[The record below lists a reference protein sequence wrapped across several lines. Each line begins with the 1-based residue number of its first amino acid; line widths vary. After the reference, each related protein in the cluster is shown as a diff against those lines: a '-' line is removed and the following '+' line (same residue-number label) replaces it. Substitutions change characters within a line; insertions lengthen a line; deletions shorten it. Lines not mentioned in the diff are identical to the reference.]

1 MLKKV
6 ASMIFSA
13 LLVVA
18 MSPSLGFAEDNDM
31 GDSVEDGSI
40 VAADNNRNTENTPVV
55 PDDKPVEQIEALSLL
70 DYVIIEMQEVSIHD
84 EQTIVIGFSDESFS
98 IKSARLFIEN
108 AVSGECFTFDM
119 TKQVPGAVLFSFAGD
134 KLREGAYRL
143 SALEYIGASNELEI
157 HKISFSGDKNNGYT
171 FFIKESAIN
180 DLKVSDS
187 GDLTTTFV
195 LSDAGILN
203 SQENIEEAI
212 STINTTSSFS
222 SRATRDDGSMV
233 VALDP
238 GHGGYDGGAQGFDL
252 IEKNLNLRIAEFCKA
267 ELERYY
273 GVTVY
278 MTRTTD
284 EYVGL
289 TERVDR
295 AVAAGADVFVS
306 LHVNSAVNP
315 AGHGAEVIVPNDSS
329 YYYQETHLVGT
340 QLGEKILAQI
350 TALGISE
357 RYVYSKDA
365 TNDYRYDD
373 GSLGDYFTVIAEA
386 REHGIPGIIVEHAF
400 ISNPSDASFLGNEN
414 NLKALGI
421 ADAEGIAKQY
431 GLRVLVPLYGFS
443 DVYEVT
449 SHAQETGWLVS
460 AGVSSGY
467 DDGTFRPYDG
477 VARCDMAA
485 FLYRMAGSPSF
496 TPSASDMARFSDV
509 DSSTP
514 HAKEVWWLASQ
525 GVSSGYDD
533 GTFRPYDGVSRCDMA
548 AFLHRYYYLFDETA
562 KNWVTPES
570 GKLRFSDVD
579 LSTPHAEDVWWLA
592 AQGVSIGYDDGTFRP
607 YEGVTRCDMAAFLYR
622 TDLRLNR
629 ESHFVSSKSIMG
641 ASTATAEQMA
651 SYFKSVEGV
660 YPTGVYRE
668 KGASTIEDFARL
680 VVWEANLEGV
690 RAEVVFCQAMKET
703 GWLKFGGQVK
713 VEQCNFAG
721 LGATNDGAAGASFKD
736 VQIGI
741 RAQVQHLKAY
751 ASNEPLMSEC
761 VDPRFSLV
769 ERGCAP
775 LVTDLNGRWAV
786 PGDGYGERILAM
798 VHTLLSY

>member
-1 MLKKV
+1 
-6 ASMIFSA
+6 
-13 LLVVA
+13 
-18 MSPSLGFAEDNDM
+18 
-31 GDSVEDGSI
+31 
-40 VAADNNRNTENTPVV
+40 
-55 PDDKPVEQIEALSLL
+55 
-70 DYVIIEMQEVSIHD
+70 
-84 EQTIVIGFSDESFS
+84 
-98 IKSARLFIEN
+98 
-108 AVSGECFTFDM
+108 
-119 TKQVPGAVLFSFAGD
+119 
-134 KLREGAYRL
+134 
-143 SALEYIGASNELEI
+143 
-157 HKISFSGDKNNGYT
+157 
-171 FFIKESAIN
+171 
-180 DLKVSDS
+180 
-187 GDLTTTFV
+187 
-195 LSDAGILN
+195 
-203 SQENIEEAI
+203 
-212 STINTTSSFS
+212 
-222 SRATRDDGSMV
+222 
-233 VALDP
+233 
-238 GHGGYDGGAQGFDL
+238 
-252 IEKNLNLRIAEFCKA
+252 
-267 ELERYY
+267 
-273 GVTVY
+273 
-278 MTRTTD
+278 
-284 EYVGL
+284 
-289 TERVDR
+289 
-295 AVAAGADVFVS
+295 
-306 LHVNSAVNP
+306 
-315 AGHGAEVIVPNDSS
+315 
-329 YYYQETHLVGT
+329 
-340 QLGEKILAQI
+340 
-350 TALGISE
+350 
-357 RYVYSKDA
+357 
-365 TNDYRYDD
+365 
-373 GSLGDYFTVIAEA
+373 
-386 REHGIPGIIVEHAF
+386 
-400 ISNPSDASFLGNEN
+400 
-414 NLKALGI
+414 
-421 ADAEGIAKQY
+421 
-431 GLRVLVPLYGFS
+431 
-443 DVYEVT
+443 
-449 SHAQETGWLVS
+449 
-460 AGVSSGY
+460 
-467 DDGTFRPYDG
+467 
-477 VARCDMAA
+477 MAA